1 MAKLKVN
8 GDSPDGLKLAAN
20 FWKGIGSPKEFA
32 KQSVFED
39 WSHRLEKLAHKVSL
53 PYSQFRWFIIWCTRL
68 PDDDGA
74 AYGNTFTARNLR
86 VAKNP
91 MGSLEKQFATTYH
104 EIFLPQADK
113 LVGLLQDRVQ
123 REQDD
128 RSRTAAPKRITYY
141 DLCISDPQNPLAWEV
156 EKARWLTAIDERFP
170 LLEPAPGEEIEDWVY
185 RMFLP
190 FRASREWR
198 CNKCV
203 YGVGEDGDLD
213 ERVKWCEDCGDELRI
228 DMADDMEELEEV
240 PVVSW
245 LTLEW
250 T

>member
-1 MAKLKVN
+1 M
-8 GDSPDGLKLAAN
+8 
-20 FWKGIGSPKEFA
+20 
-32 KQSVFED
+32 
-39 WSHRLEKLAHKVSL
+39 
-53 PYSQFRWFIIWCTRL
+53 
-68 PDDDGA
+68 
-74 AYGNTFTARNLR
+74 
-86 VAKNP
+86 AKNP